1 MLHSISG
8 LEVDLGHKFQS
19 GYGYFFKLLLLLL
32 LLLILLLLLLILL
45 IILKVVCSY

>member
-19 GYGYFFKLLLLLL
+19 GYGYYFFEILLLL
-32 LLLILLLLLLILL
+32 LLLI
-45 IILKVVCSY
+45 ILKVMCSY

>member
-19 GYGYFFKLLLLLL
+19 GYGYF
-32 LLLILLLLLLILL
+32 
-45 IILKVVCSY
+45 LKYYYYYYY